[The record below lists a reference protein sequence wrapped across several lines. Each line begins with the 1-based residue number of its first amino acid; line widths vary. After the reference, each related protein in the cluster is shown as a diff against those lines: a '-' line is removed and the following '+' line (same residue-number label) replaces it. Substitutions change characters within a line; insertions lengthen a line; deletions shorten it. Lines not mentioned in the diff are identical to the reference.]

1 MQTRKDSRA
10 TTSCTECQRRKQK
23 CSREWPCNHC
33 QARKVA
39 HLCQFAVKK
48 QPPESQI
55 DHPGQNRT
63 EKKGRKRSCPASSE
77 EAIALPQTG
86 EFGQSN
92 DGLRAWGYMPGHV
105 HWKVGGVDNSAAATN
120 LAPEPL
126 GVDVVEQV
134 LHAVPTRSI
143 TDAFI
148 NHFLSVVNYRYSA
161 IYPPIF
167 TNQYVQ
173 WWADRAA
180 GKRLS
185 PEFTCLLLRVCAYS
199 VQYLTPS
206 LRKMI
211 EFELAC
217 NLQQLT
223 DRFSNAAEQLTQS
236 FKASNTCIERVQEQ
250 FLKGAWLKSESR
262 IVESWH
268 ALGCTIRE
276 AQELGID
283 RDANIDGLSEFDIEI
298 RRRIWALLYIWDWQM
313 GAWLGRP
320 NLIDQKNLSFKLP
333 NLRLDQSN
341 SNPNLLSPFAHMA
354 LQANLGRRVNTIMG
368 DAQSVDALSADEILD
383 IEAELDKFIDE
394 LPPIFRLHNPDTSL
408 DAEHP
413 YFVFQRHQLHTV
425 LYVTKLDFLKPFL
438 TRARDD
444 KKTDRD
450 DEFRAMGIN
459 LALDVLDVARRLFDH
474 EFPINAKFHMVVFS
488 IFDTST
494 ILCSAIIH
502 DTQHR
507 LPRRNE
513 VVDAIASSLDRLH
526 QLSLSTKL
534 GASSYAFLY
543 KLVQSHAELSGG
555 NENPK
560 RPRKL
565 SSAST
570 QALEPP
576 PLVHHSSSRDSVAT
590 TSSVGPSRQALLAAP
605 SQPPVVVATE
615 PTLQDVMFD
624 VDEFLAQNPLG
635 NAAALDM
642 GGMEQIWDWEDLNLH
657 HFPC

>member
-1 MQTRKDSRA
+1 
-10 TTSCTECQRRKQK
+10 
-23 CSREWPCNHC
+23 
-33 QARKVA
+33 
-39 HLCQFAVKK
+39 
-48 QPPESQI
+48 
-55 DHPGQNRT
+55 
-63 EKKGRKRSCPASSE
+63 
-77 EAIALPQTG
+77 
-86 EFGQSN
+86 
-92 DGLRAWGYMPGHV
+92 
-105 HWKVGGVDNSAAATN
+105 
-120 LAPEPL
+120 
-126 GVDVVEQV
+126 
-134 LHAVPTRSI
+134 
-143 TDAFI
+143 
-148 NHFLSVVNYRYSA
+148 
-161 IYPPIF
+161 
-167 TNQYVQ
+167 
-173 WWADRAA
+173 
-180 GKRLS
+180 
-185 PEFTCLLLRVCAYS
+185 
-199 VQYLTPS
+199 
-206 LRKMI
+206 MI

-341 SNPNLLSPFAHMA
+341 SDPNLLSPFAHMA
-354 LQANLGRRVNTIMG
+354 LQASLGRRLNTIMG
-368 DAQSVDALSADEILD
+368 DAQSVDALTADEILI

-543 KLVQSHAELSGG
+543 KLVQSHPELSRGS
-555 NENPK
+555 ENRK
-560 RPRKL
+560 RARQL

-570 QALEPP
+570 QTLEPP

-590 TSSVGPSRQALLAAP
+590 TSSVGPSRQAFIAAP
-605 SQPPVVVATE
+605 LQPQVATATE
-615 PTLQDVMFD
+615 PSLQDVSFD
-624 VDEFLAQNPLG
+624 VDNFLAQNPLG
-635 NAAALDM
+635 SAAALDM
-642 GGMEQIWDWEDLNLH
+642 GGMEQIWDWEDLNLDQ
-657 HFPC
+657 FPC

>member
-1 MQTRKDSRA
+1 M
-10 TTSCTECQRRKQK
+10 RRP
-23 CSREWPCNHC
+23 R
-33 QARKVA
+33 
-39 HLCQFAVKK
+39 
-48 QPPESQI
+48 
-55 DHPGQNRT
+55 
-63 EKKGRKRSCPASSE
+63 
-77 EAIALPQTG
+77 
-86 EFGQSN
+86 
-92 DGLRAWGYMPGHV
+92 M
-105 HWKVGGVDNSAAATN
+105 
-120 LAPEPL
+120 
-126 GVDVVEQV
+126 
-134 LHAVPTRSI
+134 
-143 TDAFI
+143 
-148 NHFLSVVNYRYSA
+148 
-161 IYPPIF
+161 
-167 TNQYVQ
+167 
-173 WWADRAA
+173 
-180 GKRLS
+180 
-185 PEFTCLLLRVCAYS
+185 
-199 VQYLTPS
+199 
-206 LRKMI
+206 
-211 EFELAC
+211 
-217 NLQQLT
+217 
-223 DRFSNAAEQLTQS
+223 
-236 FKASNTCIERVQEQ
+236 KASFNM
-250 FLKGAWLKSESR
+250 
-262 IVESWH
+262 
-268 ALGCTIRE
+268 
-276 AQELGID
+276 
-283 RDANIDGLSEFDIEI
+283 I
-298 RRRIWALLYIWDWQM
+298 RRQM

-341 SNPNLLSPFAHMA
+341 SDPNLLSPFAHMA
-354 LQANLGRRVNTIMG
+354 LQASLGRRLNTIMG
-368 DAQSVDALSADEILD
+368 DAQSVDALTADEILI

-543 KLVQSHAELSGG
+543 KLVQSHPELSRGS
-555 NENPK
+555 ENRK
-560 RPRKL
+560 RARQL

-570 QALEPP
+570 QTLEPP

-590 TSSVGPSRQALLAAP
+590 TSSVGPSRQAFIAAP
-605 SQPPVVVATE
+605 LQPQVATATE
-615 PTLQDVMFD
+615 PSLQDVSFD
-624 VDEFLAQNPLG
+624 VDNFLAQNPLG
-635 NAAALDM
+635 SAAALDM
-642 GGMEQIWDWEDLNLH
+642 GGMEQIWDWEDLNLDQ
-657 HFPC
+657 FPC